1 MLPFSNL
8 LLSVVVSRS
17 KDEEAL
23 YESILRVRKFFVEF
37 NLSGYLLDYDL
48 ALNHG
53 KSGAY
58 FTTFGRKLFYLLFK
72 FQS

>member
-53 KSGAY
+53 KI
-58 FTTFGRKLFYLLFK
+58 FYYLWKEIVLSFV
-72 FQS
+72 